1 MGRRDHAGAR
11 GAGRLHAGPRGA
23 HAPRRVESP
32 RGARGDGSHPGARGR
47 RPCRRSRRG
56 AKSPGR
62 ARNGA
67 SPPRREPRRFAP
79 PPGVKILIAED
90 EPVSARL
97 LEATLKNL
105 GHEVT
110 KTANGSD
117 AWDAWLL
124 SQPRVV
130 ISDWQMPELEG
141 GDLCRRIRE
150 RRGGRHTYLIL
161 LTPRGGR
168 ESFLTAMATGIDDFL
183 TKPGG
188 RAALGARLTVP

>member
-56 AKSPGR
+56 AQSPR
-62 ARNGA
+62 PARNGA
-67 SPPRREPRRFAP
+67 SPPRREPRRLAP

-90 EPVSARL
+90 KPVSARL

-105 GHEVT
+105 SHQGT

-117 AWDAWLL
+117 AWDAWRL
-124 SQPRVV
+124 SQPPVV
-130 ISDWQMPELEG
+130 VSDCRRAELESVAP
-141 GDLCRRIRE
+141 LR
-150 RRGGRHTYLIL
+150 
-161 LTPRGGR
+161 
-168 ESFLTAMATGIDDFL
+168 
-183 TKPGG
+183 
-188 RAALGARLTVP
+188 